1 MKYLKI
7 SSIKFLI
14 LIICAFI
21 TTSVSAED
29 ISKKISETASDYIS
43 NLIPGDGTTE
53 VSIQLREN
61 YKPDF
66 SILGVRELDRTDS
79 ENTFIQFSLFNTEKL
94 NKERYIGNLG
104 MGKRFLSED
113 NYMLTGFN
121 AFLDYDHYGN
131 TRASIGAEVKNAVM
145 GLTSNYYKKIDNGSI
160 DEKVLDGYDIEL
172 SSQIPYLHWAD
183 IFYNTYHWDGVDRD
197 DIKGT
202 KIGADLSLTPNL
214 ALETAYDDKDKKG
227 LEDEYYAKIVFVHPP
242 REGATA
248 QDGASSAMWKQEK
261 DMSDEMI
268 AKVKRNNKIMIEFK
282 GTGTISRLD

>member
-1 MKYLKI
+1 MRMQK
-7 SSIKFLI
+7 LI
-14 LIICAFI
+14 LIFFTLIYCI
-21 TTSVSAED
+21 NSNAEELTN
-29 ISKKISETASDYIS
+29 KIAETASDYIS
-43 NLIPGDGTTE
+43 NLIPGKGTTE

-66 SILGVRELDRTDS
+66 SILGVRELDKTNS
-79 ENTFIQFSLFNTEKL
+79 ENTFVQFSLFNTEKL
-94 NKERYIGNLG
+94 NKERYVGNLG
-104 MGKRFLSED
+104 LGKRFLSD
-113 NYMLTGFN
+113 DTYTLTGFN

-131 TRASIGAEVKNAVM
+131 TRASIGAEIKNAVM
-145 GLTSNYYKKIDNGSI
+145 GLHSNYYKKIDNGSV

-183 IFYNTYHWDGVDRD
+183 VFYNSYKWKGVERD
-197 DIKGT
+197 DVEGS
-202 KIGADLSLTPNL
+202 KIGTEMLLTPNL
-214 ALETAYDDKDKKG
+214 ALEAAYDDKDKKG

>member
-1 MKYLKI
+1 M
-7 SSIKFLI
+7 
-14 LIICAFI
+14 
-21 TTSVSAED
+21 
-29 ISKKISETASDYIS
+29 KKIILTLSIVVFCFSSHAENLSNKIAESTSGYIS
-43 NLIPGDGTTE
+43 NLIPGEGTTE

-61 YKPDF
+61 FKPDF

-79 ENTFIQFSLFNTEKL
+79 ENTFVQFSLFNTERL

-104 MGKRFLSED
+104 MGKRFLSD
-113 NYMLTGFN
+113 DTYTLTGFN

-145 GLTSNYYKKIDNGSI
+145 GLTSNYYKKIDNGSV

-183 IFYNTYHWDGVDRD
+183 IFYNTYHWDGVDRG

-227 LEDEYYAKIVFVHPP
+227 LEDEWYAKIKFVHPP
-242 REGATA
+242 KKGVTA
-248 QDGASSAMWKQEK
+248 LDGVSSDVWKKEK
-261 DMSDEMI
+261 DMSGEMLT
-268 AKVKRNNKIMIEFK
+268 KVKRNNKIMIEFK

>member
-1 MKYLKI
+1 MKRLTIILITLIFCI
-7 SSIKFLI
+7 SSQAADL
-14 LIICAFI
+14 
-21 TTSVSAED
+21 
-29 ISKKISETASDYIS
+29 SKKISETTSGYIS
-43 NLIPGDGTTE
+43 NLLPGDGTTE

-61 YKPDF
+61 FKPDF
-66 SILGVRELDRTDS
+66 SILGVRELGRSDS

-94 NKERYIGNLG
+94 NKERYVGNLG
-104 MGKRFLSED
+104 MGKRFLSD
-113 NYMLTGFN
+113 DTYTLTGFN

-145 GLTSNYYKKIDNGSI
+145 GLTSNYYKKIDNGSV
-160 DEKVLDGYDIEL
+160 DEKVLNGYDIEL

-227 LEDEYYAKIVFVHPP
+227 LEDEWYAKISFV
-242 REGATA
+242 
-248 QDGASSAMWKQEK
+248 Q
-261 DMSDEMI
+261 
-268 AKVKRNNKIMIEFK
+268 
-282 GTGTISRLD
+282 

>member
-1 MKYLKI
+1 MKR
-7 SSIKFLI
+7 LI
-14 LIICAFI
+14 LISTFLAFAFNSQAGEL
-21 TTSVSAED
+21 TN
-29 ISKKISETASDYIS
+29 KISETASDFIS
-43 NLIPGDGTTE
+43 NLIPGEGTTE
-53 VSIQLREN
+53 VSIDLREN
-61 YKPDF
+61 YSPDF
-66 SILGVRELDRTDS
+66 SILGVREIEKNSKD
-79 ENTFIQFSLFNTEKL
+79 NTFVQFSLSNTEKL
-94 NKERYIGNLG
+94 EEERYVGNLG

-113 NYMLTGFN
+113 NHTLTGFN
-121 AFLDYDHYGN
+121 VFLDYDHYGN
-131 TRASIGAEVKNAVM
+131 TRGSIGAEVKNAVM
-145 GLTSNYYKKIDNGSI
+145 GLTSNYYKKIDNGSV

-183 IFYNTYHWDGVDRD
+183 VFYNSYKWKGVERD
-197 DIKGT
+197 DVKGS
-202 KIGADLSLTPNL
+202 KIGTEMLLTPNL
-214 ALETAYDDKDKKG
+214 ALEAAYDDKDKKG

>member
-1 MKYLKI
+1 MKRLT
-7 SSIKFLI
+7 LI
-14 LIICAFI
+14 LVTLIFCI
-21 TTSVSAED
+21 SAQAAD
-29 ISKKISETASDYIS
+29 LSKKISETTSGYIS

-53 VSIQLREN
+53 VSIQLRQN

-66 SILGVRELDRTDS
+66 SILGVRELDRTDN

-94 NKERYIGNLG
+94 NKERYVGNLG
-104 MGKRFLSED
+104 MGKRFLSD
-113 NYMLTGFN
+113 DTYTLTGFN

-131 TRASIGAEVKNAVM
+131 TRASIGGEIKNAVM
-145 GLTSNYYKKIDNGSI
+145 GLTSNYYKKIDNGSV

-227 LEDEYYAKIVFVHPP
+227 LEDEWYAKISFVHPP
-242 REGATA
+242 RKGATA
-248 QDGASSAMWKQEK
+248 QDGVSSDIWKKEK
-261 DMSDEMI
+261 DMSDEMLT
-268 AKVKRNNKIMIEFK
+268 KVKRNNKIMIEFK